1 MAVSIVGPI
10 AGVAT
15 SLPGG
20 EHAAYNVAAAAL
32 LNPTS
37 GILNSIACITSGTI
51 TINDCNNT
59 VTAQTVTGITQAASA
74 VVTVSTVAGS
84 NPFAVGNSVLFAGV
98 VGMTQINGLTG
109 VVTAIGGTSG
119 AYTIT
124 VNINSTAFTAYASGG
139 TAGGVSAQNEI
150 GAFVMT
156 AGQLLTPNWPCGSG
170 IYVSAVSAGQF
181 SVAFTY

>member
-1 MAVSIVGPI
+1 MAASIVGPI
-10 AGVAT
+10 QGAT
-15 SLPGG
+15 PGLPGG
-20 EHAAYNVAAAAL
+20 INAAYNVTGAVL
-32 LNPTS
+32 LEAS
-37 GILNSIACITSGTI
+37 SAILCSISCISAGTI
-51 TINDCNNT
+51 TVSDTNN
-59 VTAQTVTGITQAASA
+59 VVAAQTITAISQASSA
-74 VVTVSTVAGS
+74 LVTVSTVAGS

-109 VVTAIGGTSG
+109 IVTAIGGASG

-156 AGQLLTPNWPCGSG
+156 AGQLLTPNWPCVNGL
-170 IYVSAVSAGQF
+170 YVSAVSAGQF
-181 SVAFTY
+181 SIAYS